1 MPTPRKTFPK
11 PRIPIPGFFLLIGLY
26 SLWALTNEL
35 RTGIATSR
43 RSRLYVRENPGG
55 FCLLICIRAAF
66 VCLAVAVLLNAFG
79 LIGNPFSWMRRN
91 LPFLMP
97 R

>member
-1 MPTPRKTFPK
+1 MPP
-11 PRIPIPGFFLLIGLY
+11 ILIPGFFLLIGLY
-26 SLWALTNEL
+26 SLWALMNEL

-43 RSRLYVRENPGG
+43 RSSIDVRDNPGG
-55 FCLLICIRAAF
+55 FYLLIFIKAAF

-79 LIGNPFSWMRRN
+79 VIGDPFVWMRQN